1 MVFMRTLLL
10 FVYLI
15 PTTLFAS
22 ERDQLALALNQ
33 LEQLDA
39 TLQRAQQSAETAAQS
54 RYFFDYPRIHRD
66 VGLMREGIHRY
77 LTPERAQPREA
88 LPLSSNYRREKTQ
101 L

>member
-1 MVFMRTLLL
+1 MLVQLL
-10 FVYLI
+10 FIIILF
-15 PTTLFAS
+15 TTSVFAS

-66 VGLMREGIHRY
+66 VGLMREGINRY
-77 LTPERAQPREA
+77 LTPERAQPHEA
-88 LPLSSNYRREKTQ
+88 LPLSGNYRREKTQ
-101 L
+101 P

>member
-1 MVFMRTLLL
+1 MRCVLPLLIL
-10 FVYLI
+10 L
-15 PTTLFAS
+15 PTTLLAS

-54 RYFFDYPRIHRD
+54 RYFFDYPRIHHD
-66 VGLMREGIHRY
+66 VGLMHEGIHRY

-88 LPLSSNYRREKTQ
+88 LPLSGNYRREKTQ
-101 L
+101 P

>member
-1 MVFMRTLLL
+1 MRCVLSLLILLPATLL
-10 FVYLI
+10 
-15 PTTLFAS
+15 AS

-77 LTPERAQPREA
+77 LAPERAQPREA
-88 LPLSSNYRREKTQ
+88 LPLSGNYRREKTQ
-101 L
+101 P